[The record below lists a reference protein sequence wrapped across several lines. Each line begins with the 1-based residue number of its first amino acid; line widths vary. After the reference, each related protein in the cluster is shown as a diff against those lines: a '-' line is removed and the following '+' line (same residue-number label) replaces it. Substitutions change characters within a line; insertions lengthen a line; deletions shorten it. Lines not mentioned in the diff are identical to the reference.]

1 MFRAGSVGQGWQM
14 IKNLQVTGD
23 GKVYSAITD
32 VFNKLFEVQVI
43 SRAGFGS
50 LIQIYPWLMLVIFIV
65 ILIVVCLVMR
75 NTQEKVNDGRYQ
87 TGRIVTTVV
96 LLLWS
101 VLSLSEVSE
110 FLYFNF

>member
-1 MFRAGSVGQGWQM
+1 M
-14 IKNLQVTGD
+14 IKNLQMTGD

-32 VFNKLFEVQVI
+32 VFNKIFEVNLLE
-43 SRAGFGS
+43 RAGFGG
-50 LIQIYPWLMLVIFIV
+50 LIQTYPWLILVIFLV
-65 ILIVVCLVMR
+65 ILMIACLFMR
-75 NTQEKVNDGRYQ
+75 NTQQKVNDGRYH

>member
-1 MFRAGSVGQGWQM
+1 M
-14 IKNLQVTGD
+14 TGD

-32 VFNKLFEVQVI
+32 AFNKIFEVKLFE
-43 SRAGFGS
+43 RAGFGS
-50 LIQIYPWLMLVIFIV
+50 LLQIYPWLMLVIFIV
-65 ILIVVCLVMR
+65 ILIVACLFMR

-87 TGRIVTTVV
+87 AGRIVTTVV

>member
-1 MFRAGSVGQGWQM
+1 M
-14 IKNLQVTGD
+14 
-23 GKVYSAITD
+23 
-32 VFNKLFEVQVI
+32 I
-43 SRAGFGS
+43 SRAGFCS
-50 LIQIYPWLMLVIFIV
+50 LLQIYPWLILVIFLV
-65 ILIVVCLVMR
+65 ILMIACLFMR

>member
-1 MFRAGSVGQGWQM
+1 MNIIS
-14 IKNLQVTGD
+14 
-23 GKVYSAITD
+23 
-32 VFNKLFEVQVI
+32 LFSGCGGLDLGFE
-43 SRAGFGS
+43 RAGFDS
-50 LIQIYPWLMLVIFIV
+50 LLQIYPWLLLVTFIV
-65 ILIVVCLVMR
+65 ILIIACLAMR
-75 NTQEKVNDGRYQ
+75 NTQEKVNDGRYR